1 MGRGGFAD
9 KVAHGEEVAV
19 RVGGEGRRRDYF
31 GGEGAACCGGG
42 DYLGGVLCGEVTA
55 EVEEMWRLRFVIGG
69 GGVELGLVELRGQ
82 CYVGLGHASEKL

>member
-42 DYLGGVLCGEVTA
+42 DYLGGVLCALLTAACGENKTTKSQTNLKGNGKIPTLA
-55 EVEEMWRLRFVIGG
+55 NIK
-69 GGVELGLVELRGQ
+69 
-82 CYVGLGHASEKL
+82 KLTKCFFL